1 VADGA
6 LGTEDGD
13 ERRCSGEAVDHLDGV
28 AGLSPPGNVVSGQAG
43 EGVAE
48 VLGRRH
54 VGSGGFG
61 GLYAEDQPQVVGHI
75 IRVMEDLPAGVLPVS
90 TRVGEVEA
98 GPPGLEAAALGR
110 DEVLTF
116 QHSTSITGAMI
127 IHHNPEGLFASPQ
140 FSQAVEIPAGA
151 RLLFVGGQ
159 NGVDETG
166 QLVGPDA
173 ASQTK
178 RALENV
184 RTAVEGAGGSFADV
198 AKWTILTTSRDHIN
212 AGVTAF
218 LEVWGTENPPPAITV
233 AIITDLGPEG
243 ALVEVEAVAALP
255 A

>member
-1 VADGA
+1 
-6 LGTEDGD
+6 
-13 ERRCSGEAVDHLDGV
+13 
-28 AGLSPPGNVVSGQAG
+28 
-43 EGVAE
+43 
-48 VLGRRH
+48 
-54 VGSGGFG
+54 
-61 GLYAEDQPQVVGHI
+61 
-75 IRVMEDLPAGVLPVS
+75 M
-90 TRVGEVEA
+90 
-98 GPPGLEAAALGR
+98 
-110 DEVLTF
+110 
-116 QHSTSITGAMI
+116 IT
-127 IHHNPEGLFASPQ
+127 HHNPKGLFASPQ

-184 RTAVEGAGGSFADV
+184 RTAVEGSGGLFANV

-218 LEVWGTENPPPAITV
+218 LEVWGSENPPPAITV
-233 AIITDLGPEG
+233 AIISDLGPEG
-243 ALVEVEAVAALP
+243 ALVEIEAVAALP

>member
-1 VADGA
+1 V
-6 LGTEDGD
+6 
-13 ERRCSGEAVDHLDGV
+13 CHI
-28 AGLSPPGNVVSGQAG
+28 
-43 EGVAE
+43 
-48 VLGRRH
+48 
-54 VGSGGFG
+54 VGI
-61 GLYAEDQPQVVGHI
+61 V
-75 IRVMEDLPAGVLPVS
+75 EDLPPGVFAVSAGM
-90 TRVGEVEA
+90 GEVEA
-98 GPPGLEAAALGR
+98 GPPGLEATALGR
-110 DEVLTF
+110 SELLTLK
-116 QHSTSITGAMI
+116 HSTSITGAMI

-151 RLLFVGGQ
+151 RLLFIGGQ

-184 RTAVEGAGGSFADV
+184 RTAVEGSGGSFADV

-212 AGVTAF
+212 AGVAAF

-233 AIITDLGPEG
+233 AIISDLGPEG
-243 ALVEVEAVAALP
+243 ALVEIEAVAALP

>member
-1 VADGA
+1 MTD
-6 LGTEDGD
+6 
-13 ERRCSGEAVDHLDGV
+13 
-28 AGLSPPGNVVSGQAG
+28 N
-43 EGVAE
+43 
-48 VLGRRH
+48 
-54 VGSGGFG
+54 
-61 GLYAEDQPQVVGHI
+61 
-75 IRVMEDLPAGVLPVS
+75 
-90 TRVGEVEA
+90 A
-98 GPPGLEAAALGR
+98 GPML
-110 DEVLTF
+110 V
-116 QHSTSITGAMI
+116 
-127 IHHNPEGLFASPQ
+127 HHNPDGLFASPQ

-173 ASQTK
+173 ASQCK

-198 AKWTILTTSRDHIN
+198 AKWTILTTSREHID
-212 AGVTAF
+212 AGVGAF

-233 AIITDLGPEG
+233 AIVTDLGPVG